1 MRIRKEYNLVPEGK
15 AGIVDATSIRYR
27 SRHPESRDYI
37 YTPKHIRNHNLLEN
51 QWIKNCAFYLA
62 RNEPLI
68 DYLHSHKEKIQ
79 REIKSERHFHHDEH
93 VEVRL
98 KTKVLDELMEYE
110 RFVRRVRSECLLV
123 LKEDWMEE
131 VEEAQVLSIPHVLQL
146 TQDTDNYINCIA
158 C

>member
-68 DYLHSHKEKIQ
+68 DYLHSHKEKYN
-79 REIKSERHFHHDEH
+79 EK
-93 VEVRL
+93 L
-98 KTKVLDELMEYE
+98 KANDIFITMNT
-110 RFVRRVRSECLLV
+110 
-123 LKEDWMEE
+123 LKFD
-131 VEEAQVLSIPHVLQL
+131 
-146 TQDTDNYINCIA
+146 
-158 C
+158 

>member
-1 MRIRKEYNLVPEGK
+1 MRFI
-15 AGIVDATSIRYR
+15 
-27 SRHPESRDYI
+27 SREM
-37 YTPKHIRNHNLLEN
+37 NHLL
-51 QWIKNCAFYLA
+51 
-62 RNEPLI
+62 

-146 TQDTDNYINCIA
+146 DSRYRQLYQLYRLLKMKSYLLHLIPITTTIGNEHIYCMKFGGFTIDRRITTRNCWL
-158 C
+158 